1 VLYKTPYIRSRIVDG
16 LAVVLDLRQGEYVIL
31 NKVATA
37 MWRALLT
44 TESEDRLRT
53 LEQRLEVPAQQLVA
67 DLDAFSQSCIERGF
81 LTDQPA
87 QSIERAASYGTP
99 RHPLAVRAWW
109 SLLATTRALAS
120 EGFSATY
127 ARYSQFAKPAADAE
141 VAPALL
147 QQAERAFAQ
156 AENFF
161 IIHEAPRDCLPRSLA
176 LYRFMLSAG
185 IPVDHCIGVMRFP
198 FQSHA
203 WVECQGRVLNDSAA
217 NTGFY
222 AELARI

>member
-16 LAVVLDLRQGEYVIL
+16 LAVVLDLRRGEYVIL

-44 TESEDRLRT
+44 TESEDWLRI
-53 LEQRLEVPAQQLVA
+53 LEQQLDVPAQQLMA
-67 DLDAFSQSCIERGF
+67 DLDTFSESCIERGF
-81 LTDQPA
+81 LTDRPA
-87 QSIERAASYGTP
+87 QSIERAASYGT
-99 RHPLAVRAWW
+99 RRRLLAVRAWW
-109 SLLATTRALAS
+109 SLLATTRALAKG
-120 EGFSATY
+120 GFSATY
-127 ARYSQFAKPAADAE
+127 ARYSQFAKPAADGE

-147 QQAERAFAQ
+147 QQAESAFAH

-176 LYRFMLSAG
+176 LYRFMLLAG
-185 IPVDHCIGVMRFP
+185 IPVDHCMGVMRFP

-203 WVECQGRVLNDSAA
+203 WVEYQGRVLNDSAA